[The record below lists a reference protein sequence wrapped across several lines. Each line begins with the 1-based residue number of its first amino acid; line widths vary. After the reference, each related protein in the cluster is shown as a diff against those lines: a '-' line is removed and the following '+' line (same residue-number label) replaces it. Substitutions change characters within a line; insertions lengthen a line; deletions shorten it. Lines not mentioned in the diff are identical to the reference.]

1 MHPKSKKN
9 IDFEFNIQQNWQ
21 FHTKKAN
28 GKMISTQGNTHN
40 KPYRNKKKTNS
51 YKSAFDMV
59 LMLCNLELNLQ

>member
-1 MHPKSKKN
+1 MLMHPKSKKN

-40 KPYRNKKKTNS
+40 INHIEIATNRH
-51 YKSAFDMV
+51 
-59 LMLCNLELNLQ
+59 LIWC